1 MFPLDESILHIWEVL
16 LTHSRKDLEWFLS
29 GKGSFGKSSGSES
42 NSRLSSRRARGSLH
56 CFRQAT
62 MVHVLTLLI
71 SYVVWVLIMAH
82 VDSPITLELKPRSVN
97 LPLFLTHC
105 SPHPPSSL
113 HTTQKMGLCSPQN
126 FLPPPSAGRVF
137 PPLPWHSHF
146 HLSSPS
152 PLEPEVAPT
161 PVEKGQKELTASL
174 PPPTSAPC
182 WADGQMSSS
191 WQSWKG

>member
-1 MFPLDESILHIWEVL
+1 MRASCISERYFS
-16 LTHSRKDLEWFLS
+16 LTVSRKDLEWFLS

-42 NSRLSSRRARGSLH
+42 NSRLSSRRAGGSLH
-56 CFRQAT
+56 CFCQAT
-62 MVHVLTLLI
+62 HGPCINSTYFLCSTSFNNGRCGL
-71 SYVVWVLIMAH
+71 SYNVRVKTQVRE
-82 VDSPITLELKPRSVN
+82 SS
-97 LPLFLTHC
+97 LFLTHC

-113 HTTQKMGLCSPQN
+113 HSTQKMELCSPQN

-152 PLEPEVAPT
+152 PLEAEVAPT